1 LGPIRGDG
9 YREFLSVPGKPNRK
23 RVTMGGHYQV
33 GRPILILAITVSI
46 LVVVI
51 GAGQL
56 LIAQSSTTA
65 LPRTPDGRPDLQG
78 VYNFANLTPMERPPE
93 FAGKTTLTPEEI
105 EAYQRRAEGVGLG
118 RALPLH
124 YDHRVWKDHGEVS
137 NRTSL
142 IIDPPDGRIPAL
154 TPEAAKNAPAW
165 TKRPWYGPAATFE
178 NIVDSIADGPE
189 DRPLGERCI
198 LGRVSGPP
206 LRPETYNNV
215 VQIFQSQTHVALLN
229 EMIHTARIIPLDN
242 RPRDSVR
249 QWAGQSRGRWDEDT
263 LVIETSLLNAR
274 VAKFS
279 TRHGSEHMRLVERIR
294 RIDADTLSY
303 QFTIEDPTVWVR
315 PWTAEF
321 PLRKTSALYELACH
335 EGNYGLEGIL
345 SAARAVERDAAAKSR
360 K

>member
-1 LGPIRGDG
+1 MALRQ
-9 YREFLSVPGKPNRK
+9 YLAERTVPLVGIV
-23 RVTMGGHYQV
+23 VT
-33 GRPILILAITVSI
+33 LTL
-46 LVVVI
+46 VVI
-51 GAGQL
+51 GTVQL
-56 LIAQSSTTA
+56 LIAQTSSTA

-78 VYNFANLTPMERPPE
+78 VYDFANLTPMERPPE
-93 FAGKTTLTPEEI
+93 FAGKTTLTREEA
-105 EAYQRRAEGVGLG
+105 EAYQQRVERFGNAPGNRV
-118 RALPLH
+118 LH
-124 YDHRVWKDHGEVS
+124 YDHRVWKDDGDVS
-137 NRTSL
+137 TRTSL
-142 IIDPPDGRIPAL
+142 IVDPPDGRIPAL
-154 TPEAAKNAPAW
+154 TPEAEKVAPRW

-215 VQIFQSQTHVALLN
+215 VQIFLSQTHVALLN
-229 EMIHTARIIPLDN
+229 EMIHTARIIPLDD

-249 QWAGQSRGRWDEDT
+249 QWAGQSRGYWDGDT
-263 LVIETSLLNAR
+263 LVIETTHLNDR

-279 TRHGSEHMRLVERIR
+279 TRHGSENMRLVERIR
-294 RIDADTLSY
+294 RLDGDTLSY

-321 PLRKTSALYELACH
+321 PLRRTSALYELACH

-345 SAARAVERDAAAKSR
+345 RAARAEESKAEKS
-360 K
+360 KPK